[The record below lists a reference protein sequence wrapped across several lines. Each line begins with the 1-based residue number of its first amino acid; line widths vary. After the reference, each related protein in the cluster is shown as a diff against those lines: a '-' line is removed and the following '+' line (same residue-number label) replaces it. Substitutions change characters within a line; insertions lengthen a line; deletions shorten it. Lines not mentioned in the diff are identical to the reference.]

1 MSIVI
6 LPACL
11 LKASLFFVVKEALVP
26 GCLKKEE
33 ALELGAYKKG
43 EGSYKREIVELFT
56 KIGCFSQRKFC
67 RVKRVTFSC
76 FLDL

>member
-11 LKASLFFVVKEALVP
+11 LKESLFFVVKEALMP
-26 GCLKKEE
+26 GCLQKN
-33 ALELGAYKKG
+33 
-43 EGSYKREIVELFT
+43 GSSCKRKIVELFI

-67 RVKRVTFSC
+67 YFKRVTFSC
-76 FLDL
+76 FLYL